1 MSKFKKRLSAGV
13 VFVSW
18 AKVVHSSYL
27 AVAKRKTKICYQQV
41 WQFGVSMGLVPRLF
55 ARFFHLK
62 RPENAPTET
71 ICREVHF
78 RHGVQA
84 GPFLAPHRT
93 AREKACRRKKKR
105 FVFRKERSISHTK
118 SSSSQLAFLAFI
130 TYQALRDCPTW

>member
-93 AREKACRRKKKR
+93 AREKACSRKKKR